1 MAKLVLALALGA
13 QALQKLRKKSERER
27 MRKLAKTM

>member
-1 MAKLVLALALGA
+1 MLGRE
-13 QALQKLRKKSERER
+13 ALQKLRKKSERER

>member
-1 MAKLVLALALGA
+1 MLGMLGRE
-13 QALQKLRKKSERER
+13 ALQKLRKKSERER